1 MNKKFN
7 IALSMLPDD
16 DIVRL
21 EGRYPRLHTCPTCGD
36 SGKYWFRG
44 QSRNCDCLMQKQLHK
59 HYLNS
64 GIGVTYQRLDF
75 TDYEGDKEL
84 LSLLTKYFD
93 NYERYASRGV
103 GILFTGSFG
112 TGKTM
117 MANLI
122 LKEFVKSGYRCF
134 ATTFAQT
141 IDMLT
146 ASWKSPEDRRYFQRR
161 FVDSEILLLD
171 DVGRELRSKSN
182 LAESTFD
189 NILRTRVQEGRPTFI
204 TTNMS
209 PDELGEGYGS
219 AILSLLKEHSIV
231 CEMTGQDFRSHSNAR
246 TLQEIRDG
254 ETRPI
259 Y

>member
-1 MNKKFN
+1 M
-7 IALSMLPDD
+7 LSDE
-16 DIVRL
+16 DITRL
-21 EGRYPRLHTCPTCGD
+21 ESRYPRLHICPTCAEKGE
-36 SGKYWFRG
+36 YVFRG
-44 QSRNCDCLMQKQLHK
+44 EKRQCDCLMQKQLYK

-64 GIGVTYQRLDF
+64 GVGVTYQRLDF
-75 TDYEGDKEL
+75 NDYEGNKDL
-84 LSLLTKYFD
+84 LALLTKYFD
-93 NYERYASRGV
+93 NYEQYASRGI

-122 LKEFVKSGYRCF
+122 LKEFVKAGYRCF

-146 ASWKSPEDRRYFQRR
+146 AAWKSPEDRRYFQRR

-182 LAESTFD
+182 LSESTFD

-204 TTNMS
+204 TTNMT
-209 PDELGEGYGS
+209 PEEMGEGYGS

-231 CEMTGQDFRSHSNAR
+231 CEMRGEDFRSRSNSR
-246 TLQEIRDG
+246 TLQEIRDN

-259 Y
+259 C

>member
-1 MNKKFN
+1 MKKFN
-7 IALSMLPDD
+7 IALAMLSDE
-16 DIVRL
+16 DIIRL
-21 EGRYPRLHTCPTCGD
+21 ENRYPRIHDCPTCNGL
-36 SGKYWFRG
+36 GGYTFRG
-44 QSRNCDCLMQKQLHK
+44 EEHTCDCMMQKQLYK
-59 HYLNS
+59 HYLNA

-75 TDYEGDKEL
+75 SDYEGSREIL
-84 LSLLTKYFD
+84 QSLAKYID
-93 NYERYASRGV
+93 SYERYASRGI
-103 GILFTGSFG
+103 GLLLTGPFG

-117 MANLI
+117 IANLV
-122 LKEFVKSGYRCF
+122 LKEFVKQGYRCF

-146 ASWKSPEDRRYFQRR
+146 ASWKSNDDRRYFQRR

-182 LAESTFD
+182 LTESTFD

-209 PDELGEGYGS
+209 PEELGDGYGA

-231 CEMTGQDFRSHSNAR
+231 CEMNGEDYRARSNAR
-246 TLQEIRDG
+246 TLKEIRDG
-254 ETRPI
+254 ENRPI
-259 Y
+259 C